1 MELVLIS
8 YYVGI
13 NQKLPIS
20 TKIALQS
27 ICSANILHV
36 AERFLNITG
45 WVPLINKLFR
55 ESSFSMK

>member
-13 NQKLPIS
+13 IQKLPIS

-36 AERFLNITG
+36 AERFLNITECL
-45 WVPLINKLFR
+45 W
-55 ESSFSMK
+55 